1 MITNLSYLKASF
13 ITLAPYLTYTFNKY
27 HLQSIMNDQSPYFTN
42 YKQRL
47 YNYLQSMKIDHS
59 YDLANFL
66 FVAPYLNIFQYDCQG
81 DVILN
86 LVEKNSQ
93 LQIQ

>member
-1 MITNLSYLKASF
+1 MITNLPYLKASS
-13 ITLAPYLTYTFNKY
+13 IALAPYLSYTYNKY
-27 HLQSIMNDQSPYFTN
+27 HLQSIE
-42 YKQRL
+42 
-47 YNYLQSMKIDHS
+47 IDHS

-86 LVEKNSQ
+86 LVKTKILNSKFND
-93 LQIQ
+93 LYKGKIEF